1 MIVCLL
7 HTITPCT
14 KPQTNTERRFM
25 VMVFSEPY
33 GWAQVWPD
41 EGDVNMYA
49 LAETLFDAGHP
60 SRGRHCHLD
69 RK

>member
-1 MIVCLL
+1 
-7 HTITPCT
+7 
-14 KPQTNTERRFM
+14 M